1 MLGSVAD
8 GVDRPLDPRAVAVRR
23 LAGAITAAGLSFVAL
38 VALVVRLVAA
48 RPTQLEVGLTL
59 LAWVVLS
66 AALGVLAWIWP
77 PIAFRHAFWCIDAA
91 GMRIRR
97 GVVWRSVVSI
107 PRSRVQHT
115 DVRQGPV
122 ERAFGLATLVV
133 HTAGTE
139 HASIA
144 LAGVSHET
152 ALAIRDHLIDVQA

>member
-1 MLGSVAD
+1 VLGSVAD
-8 GVDRPLDPRAVAVRR
+8 GVDRPLDPRSIVVRR
-23 LAGAITAAGLSFVAL
+23 ISGTITAAGFSFVML
-38 VALVVRLVAA
+38 IALVVRLFAA
-48 RPTQLEVGLTL
+48 RPTQLEVGLSL
-59 LAWVVLS
+59 LAWLVLS
-66 AALGVLAWIWP
+66 TTLLVLAWIWP
-77 PIAFRHAFWCIDAA
+77 PIAFRHAFWRIDAA

-97 GVVWRSVVSI
+97 GVLWRSVVSI

-144 LAGVSHET
+144 LAGVAHET